1 MQLENQLVNR
11 GQSFVEEAVQD
22 FELAK
27 QQDEEGGGIQT
38 SYDAAN
44 GGSNMIDEEQ
54 EAIDAELAILR
65 QQVTIPY
72 LPPIDTEII
81 DEAEVYTLVLDLD
94 ETLIHY
100 ECDDEDG
107 DYYLIRPGAI
117 KFLKEMALYY
127 EIVIFTAAMPEVSP
141 VSKPL
146 FINLLGIFIFIVCGQ
161 NCG

>member
-1 MQLENQLVNR
+1 M
-11 GQSFVEEAVQD
+11 
-22 FELAK
+22 
-27 QQDEEGGGIQT
+27 
-38 SYDAAN
+38 
-44 GGSNMIDEEQ
+44 
-54 EAIDAELAILR
+54 
-65 QQVTIPY
+65 
-72 LPPIDTEII
+72 I

-141 VSKPL
+141 ISKPL